1 MTKQLRWVGTL
12 SLLLFAVG
20 ATLFNEVRSNSVS
33 ATEQAVAADKAT
45 TDVIQEPI
53 LLAKAEVAQAVSP
66 AQVSSE
72 TVEKKLNQ
80 VLLET
85 FRSAP
90 DTVSESQIAG
100 LYQVMYG
107 TEIVYVSSDAEYFI
121 SGDLLNLKTRENL
134 SEFAQRSVR
143 KEMVDALNTT
153 PVVFKAKD
161 EKHVLR
167 VFTDIDC
174 GYCAKLH
181 REIDQINAQGITVEY
196 LGFPRAGIGS
206 NSYDKIVSVW
216 CADDQQAAMTK
227 SKARQSVPSATCKNP
242 IKEQYE
248 LGQSLGV
255 NGTPALLTESGQL
268 IPGYVPADRLLAMLD
283 AQKPKS
289 VFNQ

>member
-1 MTKQLRWVGTL
+1 MVEKNTMIKKLCCALTLGL
-12 SLLLFAVG
+12 SLISGGV
-20 ATLFNEVRSNSVS
+20 ATAASVED
-33 ATEQAVAADKAT
+33 AT
-45 TDVIQEPI
+45 
-53 LLAKAEVAQAVSP
+53 
-66 AQVSSE
+66 
-72 TVEKKLNQ
+72 KKLNDIL
-80 VLLET
+80 VET
-85 FRSAP
+85 FKSAP
-90 DTVSESQIAG
+90 DSIGESQIPG

-107 TEIVYVSSDAEYFI
+107 TEIVYLSADGQYFI

-134 SEFAQRSVR
+134 SEVAQRSVR
-143 KEMVDALNTT
+143 KRIVDELGTT
-153 PVVFKAKD
+153 PVTFKAKN

-181 REIDQINAQGITVEY
+181 REMEQINANGITIEY
-196 LGFPRAGIGS
+196 LAFPRAGIGS
-206 NSYDKIVSVW
+206 PSYDKIVSVW

-227 SKARQSVPSATCKNP
+227 SKARQSVQSKTCKNP
-242 IKEQYE
+242 IQAQYE

-268 IPGYVPADRLLAMLD
+268 IPGYEQADRLIAMLD

>member
-1 MTKQLRWVGTL
+1 MVEKNTMIKKLCCALTLGL
-12 SLLLFAVG
+12 SLISSG
-20 ATLFNEVRSNSVS
+20 AATAASVEDT
-33 ATEQAVAADKAT
+33 A
-45 TDVIQEPI
+45 
-53 LLAKAEVAQAVSP
+53 
-66 AQVSSE
+66 
-72 TVEKKLNQ
+72 KKLNNIL
-80 VLLET
+80 VET
-85 FRSAP
+85 FKAAP
-90 DTVSESQIAG
+90 DSIGESQIPG

-107 TEIVYVSSDAEYFI
+107 TEIVYLSADGQYFI

-134 SEFAQRSVR
+134 SEVAQRSVR
-143 KEMVDALNTT
+143 KKIVDELGTV
-153 PVVFKAKD
+153 PVSFKAKN

-181 REIDQINAQGITVEY
+181 REMEQINANGITVEY
-196 LGFPRAGIGS
+196 LAFPRAGIGS
-206 NSYDKIVSVW
+206 PSYDKIVSVW
-216 CADDQQAAMTK
+216 CADDQQSAMTK
-227 SKARQSVPSATCKNP
+227 SKARQSVPSKTCKNP

-268 IPGYVPADRLLAMLD
+268 IPGYVPADRLIAMLD

>member
-1 MTKQLRWVGTL
+1 MVEKNTMIKKLCCALTLGL
-12 SLLLFAVG
+12 SLISGGV
-20 ATLFNEVRSNSVS
+20 ATAASVED
-33 ATEQAVAADKAT
+33 AT
-45 TDVIQEPI
+45 
-53 LLAKAEVAQAVSP
+53 
-66 AQVSSE
+66 
-72 TVEKKLNQ
+72 KKLND
-80 VLLET
+80 VLVET
-85 FRSAP
+85 FKSAP
-90 DTVSESQIAG
+90 DSIGESQIPG

-107 TEIVYVSSDAEYFI
+107 TEIVYLSADGQYFI

-134 SEFAQRSVR
+134 SEVAQRSVR
-143 KEMVDALNTT
+143 KKIVDDLGTI
-153 PVVFKAKD
+153 PVIFKAKN

-181 REIDQINAQGITVEY
+181 REMEQINANGITVEY
-196 LGFPRAGIGS
+196 LAFPRAGIGS
-206 NSYDKIVSVW
+206 PSYNKIVSVW

-227 SKARQSVPSATCKNP
+227 SKARQSVPSKTCKNP

-268 IPGYVPADRLLAMLD
+268 IPGYVPADRLIAMLD

>member
-1 MTKQLRWVGTL
+1 MVEKNTMIKKLCCALTLGL
-12 SLLLFAVG
+12 SLISGGV
-20 ATLFNEVRSNSVS
+20 ATAASV
-33 ATEQAVAADKAT
+33 EDT
-45 TDVIQEPI
+45 T
-53 LLAKAEVAQAVSP
+53 
-66 AQVSSE
+66 
-72 TVEKKLNQ
+72 KKLNN
-80 VLLET
+80 VLVET
-85 FRSAP
+85 FKSAP
-90 DTVSESQIAG
+90 DSIGESQIPG

-107 TEIVYVSSDAEYFI
+107 TEIVYLSADGQYFI

-134 SEFAQRSVR
+134 SEVAQRSVR
-143 KEMVDALNTT
+143 KKIVDDLGTT
-153 PVVFKAKD
+153 PVIFKAKN

-181 REIDQINAQGITVEY
+181 REMEQINSNGITVEY
-196 LGFPRAGIGS
+196 LAFPRAGIGS
-206 NSYDKIVSVW
+206 PSYDKIVSVW

-227 SKARQSVPSATCKNP
+227 SKARQSVPSKTCNNP

-268 IPGYVPADRLLAMLD
+268 IPGYVPADRLIAMLD

>member
-1 MTKQLRWVGTL
+1 MVEKNTMIKKLCCALTLGLSLISGGVATAASVEDTTKQL
-12 SLLLFAVG
+12 
-20 ATLFNEVRSNSVS
+20 NN
-33 ATEQAVAADKAT
+33 
-45 TDVIQEPI
+45 
-53 LLAKAEVAQAVSP
+53 
-66 AQVSSE
+66 
-72 TVEKKLNQ
+72 
-80 VLLET
+80 VLVET
-85 FRSAP
+85 FKSAP
-90 DTVSESQIAG
+90 DSIGESQIPG

-107 TEIVYVSSDAEYFI
+107 TEIVYLSADGQYFI

-134 SEFAQRSVR
+134 SEVAQRSVR
-143 KEMVDALNTT
+143 KKIVDDLGTT
-153 PVVFKAKD
+153 PVVFKAKN

-181 REIDQINAQGITVEY
+181 REMEQINANGITIEY
-196 LGFPRAGIGS
+196 LAFPRAGVGS
-206 NSYDKIVSVW
+206 PSYDKIVSVW

-227 SKARQSVPSATCKNP
+227 SKARQPVPSKTCKNP

-268 IPGYVPADRLLAMLD
+268 IPGYVPADRLIAMLD